1 MEGQQFHV
9 YLNEPG
15 NEPSTIGDF
24 RGLVAIN
31 HLQGEGTVIRGGPNG
46 GLATPTATGD
56 RIGYDADMRIMKGQ
70 YIGED
75 GQEHE
80 GTFGFI
86 WFDLFAGAVAPDF
99 SNQIHD
105 FTPGIAA
112 SGLFWTIPFSDDDAW
127 VDLAAGKAEMH
138 ALSLPLTDSYT
149 FGNSISD
156 GPTTPATASFDVWW
170 HSPTSTEQL
179 HNEEQGFAATLLD
192 LVSGVS
198 FSAETAGFAFVSD
211 SADKSQSLFARI
223 GYEANGVFLPPAG
236 VQATPTS

>member
-1 MEGQQFHV
+1 MGLPRSTLSSGRPLVRAPDGAGLSPALPAWGYHGHRHFRRRAHSRRRFIQAAGGFAAAGLAGSRGYHAFAQEAGGANPKPIPPGFEIEGQKFHV

-75 GQEHE
+75 GQERE

-86 WFDLFAGAVAPDF
+86 
-99 SNQIHD
+99 
-105 FTPGIAA
+105 
-112 SGLFWTIPFSDDDAW
+112 
-127 VDLAAGKAEMH
+127 
-138 ALSLPLTDSYT
+138 
-149 FGNSISD
+149 
-156 GPTTPATASFDVWW
+156 
-170 HSPTSTEQL
+170 
-179 HNEEQGFAATLLD
+179 
-192 LVSGVS
+192 
-198 FSAETAGFAFVSD
+198 
-211 SADKSQSLFARI
+211 
-223 GYEANGVFLPPAG
+223 
-236 VQATPTS
+236 